1 MLSGKMVDGVLTLMI
16 VHASGE
22 AWHELTDGPNA
33 KTYLKN
39 TPGRARA
46 RTRATTSS
54 WTWHSVRRPHPPLV
68 VHPCRLYRPRVLG
81 LKF

>member
-33 KTYLKN
+33 ETYLKN
-39 TPGRARA
+39 TAWPRP
-46 RTRATTSS
+46 
-54 WTWHSVRRPHPPLV
+54 RPHLGHHELLDLAQRASPPSS
-68 VHPCRLYRPRVLG
+68 PCCTPLPIVPA
-81 LKF
+81 